1 MRIGLLGAFEAWD
14 DAGQPVQIPGTR
26 LRTLLA
32 RLALD
37 RGHLVTT
44 QSLVDAIWGE
54 RPPPGAGNALHSLVS
69 RLRRALPPGDA
80 VTVESLPAGYRL
92 SAAGE
97 ATDVAKFER
106 LAAEGRACREAGDAD
121 AAADR
126 FAGALALWRG
136 APLADLAD
144 APFAFPVI
152 ARLTELRLRT
162 AADHAELALAAG
174 RGGDHALGRAGGQ
187 LVADLRELTLAHPLD
202 ERLAGLYLR
211 ALTADGRPAE
221 ALAAFEE
228 LRRGLA
234 ETLGTDPSPALRDLH
249 TAILRGLPAPTGST
263 AALPTPST
271 ETIPGASPT
280 PTARTT
286 TPASPKPA
294 ARTTAPASPPPATST
309 TASASPTPAAGT
321 ICPTNLPAPA
331 TSFVG
336 RERDLTQ
343 VLALL
348 ADARLVTLVGPGGV
362 GKTRLAAEVAA
373 GWQAPDGVW
382 LAELAG
388 ITDPAEVPAAVCAA
402 LGLRPAAEEL
412 TSQLAGRQLLIVLD
426 NCEHLLDACARLA
439 HDLMGGC
446 PGVRILATSREPLT
460 TPGER
465 VYPVAPLPVPPP
477 AVGLGEAM
485 DSPALRLFAD
495 RAAAAVF
502 GFRLTAEN
510 LPAVAEICRRLD
522 GLPLAI
528 ELACARLRT
537 LPATELAARLDDR
550 FRLLTGGSRAA
561 LPRHQTLIAVVGW
574 SWELLTDAE
583 RTLARR
589 LAVFAGGATPE
600 AAEAVCADESLEP
613 GAVVG
618 LLGALADKSFAE
630 LRHVP
635 DAPPRYRM
643 LDTIR
648 AYAEAALDE
657 AGESGRFRR
666 AHAGYFLARAE
677 DADPELRGSGQLTH
691 LAWLRGEPDN
701 LRAALRH
708 AVGSADAQTAVRLV
722 AALGWYWT
730 MSGNHAEAAGWLRE
744 TLALPGAD
752 DTECVPRNALAT
764 ADDAGRVPRTAL
776 AAAFGHDAMHHFA
789 IQDFERG
796 QCSAAR
802 AAELADDAPHPAVSL
817 VLALLRQQEQSS
829 AQFGD
834 LIEHRDPWLAAN
846 GHLYRGFA
854 AEVSGDAQGAATHF
868 AAARDGFAAVGDGWG
883 LAGAVRHLGSGLGLG
898 GDHAAAIAAIDQAI
912 AFAEAVGSADDA
924 AWMRAERGMIRLRA
938 DDLAGARDDLDGAA
952 AGHAGRSAMVLAFA
966 DAGLGEVSRHTGDPD
981 RARALLTA
989 ARRRLDE
996 TTGVPSRIRLLP
1008 LTGLARL
1015 AVSCGQLSEARGF
1028 LAEAFRLAL
1037 APEPPLT
1044 QDRPSIAGATEA
1056 LADLA
1061 LADGRPAD
1069 AARLLGY
1076 AAAVRGA
1083 PDLGNPDVSR
1093 AEATARAAL
1102 DGEYEGLHVPAGQL
1116 SPDAAVTEVT
1126 ALAGELTGARFG

>member
-1 MRIGLLGAFEAWD
+1 VRIGLLGAFEAWD
-14 DAGQPVQIPGTR
+14 DAGQPVQISGTR
-26 LRTLLA
+26 IRTLLV

-37 RGHLVTT
+37 QGHLVTT

-80 VTVESLPAGYRL
+80 VTLESLPAGYRL

-97 ATDVAKFER
+97 ATDVAEFER
-106 LAAEGRACREAGDAD
+106 LAAEGRACREAGDAG

-126 FAGALALWRG
+126 FAAALALWRG

-144 APFAFPVI
+144 TPFAFPVI
-152 ARLTELRLRT
+152 ARLAELRLRT
-162 AADHAELALAAG
+162 AADHAELALAAA
-174 RGGDHALGRAGGQ
+174 RAGDHAVGRAGGQ

-221 ALAAFEE
+221 ALAAFED

-249 TAILRGLPAPTGST
+249 TAILRGLPEPTGST
-263 AALPTPST
+263 AASLSTTT
-271 ETIPGASPT
+271 ETTAPASI
-280 PTARTT
+280 
-286 TPASPKPA
+286 TPASPSTTTE
-294 ARTTAPASPPPATST
+294 TTAPASPTPTSSAT
-309 TASASPTPAAGT
+309 
-321 ICPTNLPAPA
+321 PTNLPAPA
-331 TSFVG
+331 TSFIG
-336 RERDLTQ
+336 RERDLIQ
-343 VLALL
+343 LRELL
-348 ADARLVTLVGPGGV
+348 TSARLVTLVGPGGV

-373 GWQAPDGVW
+373 GWQARDGVW

-388 ITDPAEVPAAVCAA
+388 ITDPDEVPAAVCAA

-412 TSQLAGRQLLIVLD
+412 ASQLAGRQLLIVLD

-439 HDLMGGC
+439 DDLLGGC

-537 LPATELAARLDDR
+537 LPAAELVARLDDR

-600 AAEAVCADESLEP
+600 AAEAVCADESLQP

-648 AYAEAALDE
+648 AYAQSALDE

-677 DADPELRGSGQLTH
+677 AADPELRGSGQLAH

-744 TLALPGAD
+744 TLALSGAD
-752 DTECVPRNALAT
+752 DAECVPSNALATADDTARVPRNALAT
-764 ADDAGRVPRTAL
+764 ADDTARVPRNAL
-776 AAAFGHDAMHHFA
+776 ATAFGHDAMHHFA

-796 QCSAAR
+796 QRSAGR

-829 AQFGD
+829 TQFGD
-834 LIEHRDPWLAAN
+834 LIEHPDPWLAAN

-854 AEVSGDAQGAATHF
+854 AEVSGDAPGAATHF

-912 AFAEAVGSADDA
+912 AFAEAVGAADDA
-924 AWMRAERGMIRLRA
+924 AWLRAERGMIRLRA
-938 DDLAGARDDLDGAA
+938 GDLAGARADLDGAA
-952 AGHAGRSAMVLAFA
+952 AGHAARSAMVLAFA

-989 ARRRLDE
+989 ARCRLDE

-1028 LAEAFRLAL
+1028 LAETFRLAL

-1056 LADLA
+1056 LAELA
-1061 LADGRPAD
+1061 LAVGRAAD

-1126 ALAGELTGARFG
+1126 ALAGELTGVRFG

>member
-1 MRIGLLGAFEAWD
+1 
-14 DAGQPVQIPGTR
+14 
-26 LRTLLA
+26 
-32 RLALD
+32 
-37 RGHLVTT
+37 
-44 QSLVDAIWGE
+44 
-54 RPPPGAGNALHSLVS
+54 
-69 RLRRALPPGDA
+69 
-80 VTVESLPAGYRL
+80 
-92 SAAGE
+92 
-97 ATDVAKFER
+97 
-106 LAAEGRACREAGDAD
+106 
-121 AAADR
+121 
-126 FAGALALWRG
+126 
-136 APLADLAD
+136 
-144 APFAFPVI
+144 
-152 ARLTELRLRT
+152 
-162 AADHAELALAAG
+162 
-174 RGGDHALGRAGGQ
+174 
-187 LVADLRELTLAHPLD
+187 
-202 ERLAGLYLR
+202 
-211 ALTADGRPAE
+211 
-221 ALAAFEE
+221 
-228 LRRGLA
+228 
-234 ETLGTDPSPALRDLH
+234 
-249 TAILRGLPAPTGST
+249 
-263 AALPTPST
+263 
-271 ETIPGASPT
+271 
-280 PTARTT
+280 
-286 TPASPKPA
+286 
-294 ARTTAPASPPPATST
+294 
-309 TASASPTPAAGT
+309 
-321 ICPTNLPAPA
+321 
-331 TSFVG
+331 
-336 RERDLTQ
+336 
-343 VLALL
+343 LL

-362 GKTRLAAEVAA
+362 GKTRLAAELAV
-373 GWQAPDGVW
+373 GWQARDGVW
-382 LAELAG
+382 LVELAG
-388 ITDPAEVPAAVCAA
+388 ITDPDEVPAAVGAA
-402 LGLRPAAEEL
+402 LGLRPVAAEL
-412 TSQLAGRQLLIVLD
+412 ASQLAGRQLLIVLD

-439 HDLMGGC
+439 HELLGDC
-446 PGVRILATSREPLT
+446 PGMRILATSREPLT
-460 TPGER
+460 TTGER

-477 AVGLGEAM
+477 SVGLGEAI

-495 RAAAAVF
+495 RATAAVF

-561 LPRHQTLIAVVGW
+561 LPRHQTLIAVVEW

-600 AAEAVCADESLEP
+600 AAEAVCADQSLQP

-630 LRHVP
+630 LRHAL

-677 DADPELRGSGQLTH
+677 AADSELRGGGQLAH
-691 LAWLRGEPDN
+691 LAWLRGELGN
-701 LRAALRH
+701 LRAALRY
-708 AVGSADAQTAVRLV
+708 AVGSADAETAVRLV

-730 MSGNHAEAAGWLRE
+730 MSGNHAEAAGWLRD
-744 TLALPGAD
+744 TLALPGAED
-752 DTECVPRNALAT
+752 AGRVPRNALAT

-796 QCSAAR
+796 RRSAAR
-802 AAELADDAPHPAVSL
+802 AAELAGDAPHPAVTL
-817 VLALLRQQEQSS
+817 VLALLRHQEPGS
-829 AQFGD
+829 APFGD
-834 LIEHRDPWLAAN
+834 LIEHPDPWLAAS

-854 AEVSGDAQGAATHF
+854 AEVRGDAPAAATHF
-868 AAARDGFAAVGDGWG
+868 ATARDGFAAVGDGWG
-883 LAGAVRHLGSGLGLG
+883 LAGAVRHLGSGLGLS

-912 AFAEAVGSADDA
+912 AFAEAVGAGDDA

-938 DDLAGARDDLDGAA
+938 GDLAGARTDLDGAV
-952 AGHAGRSAMVLAFA
+952 AGHAALSAMVLAFA

-1015 AVSCGQLSEARGF
+1015 AVSCGQLPEARGF

-1037 APEPPLT
+1037 AAEPPLI

-1061 LADGRPAD
+1061 LADGRAAD

-1083 PDLGNPDVSR
+1083 PDLGNPDVRR
-1093 AEATARAAL
+1093 AGATARAAL
-1102 DGEYEGLHVPAGQL
+1102 DGEYEGLYVPAGQL
-1116 SPDAAVTEVT
+1116 SPDAAVTDVT

>member
-14 DAGQPVQIPGTR
+14 DAGRPVQIPGTR

-32 RLALD
+32 RLALSH
-37 RGHLVTT
+37 GHLVTT
-44 QSLVDAIWGE
+44 QALADAIWGE

-69 RLRRALPPGDA
+69 RLRRALPPGDS
-80 VTVESLPAGYRL
+80 VRVESLPAGYRL
-92 SAAGE
+92 SAAGD
-97 ATDVAKFER
+97 ATDVAEFER
-106 LAAEGRACREAGDAD
+106 LAAEGRACRQAGDAG

-126 FAGALALWRG
+126 FASALALWRG
-136 APLADLAD
+136 AALADLAD
-144 APFAFPVI
+144 APFAGPTI

-162 AADHAELALAAG
+162 VADHAELALAAG
-174 RGGDHALGRAGGQ
+174 LAGGQ
-187 LVADLRELTLAHPLD
+187 LVAGLRELTLAHPLD

-221 ALAAFEE
+221 ALAAFED

-249 TAILRGLPAPTGST
+249 TAILRGHAAPATAPAAVPAPT
-263 AALPTPST
+263 AY
-271 ETIPGASPT
+271 ASPT
-280 PTARTT
+280 
-286 TPASPKPA
+286 
-294 ARTTAPASPPPATST
+294 ST
-309 TASASPTPAAGT
+309 TR
-321 ICPTNLPAPA
+321 PTNLPAPTTSTTRPTNFPA
-331 TSFVG
+331 PTTSFIG
-336 RERDLTQ
+336 RELDLTQ
-343 VLALL
+343 VRALL

-362 GKTRLAAEVAA
+362 GKTRLAAELAV
-373 GWQAPDGVW
+373 GWQARDGVW
-382 LAELAG
+382 LAELAS
-388 ITDPAEVPAAVCAA
+388 ITDPAEVPAAVGAA
-402 LGLRPAAEEL
+402 LGLRPVAAEL
-412 TSQLAGRQLLIVLD
+412 ASQLAGRQLLIVLD

-439 HDLMGGC
+439 HDLLGDC
-446 PGVRILATSREPLT
+446 PGMRILATSREPLT
-460 TPGER
+460 TTGER

-477 AVGLGEAM
+477 AAGLGEAI

-561 LPRHQTLIAVVGW
+561 LPRHQTLIAVVEW

-600 AAEAVCADESLEP
+600 AAEAVCADQSLQP

-618 LLGALADKSFAE
+618 LLGALAEKSFAE
-630 LRHVP
+630 LRHAL

-677 DADPELRGSGQLTH
+677 AADSELRGSGQLAH
-691 LAWLRGEPDN
+691 LAWLRDELGN
-701 LRAALRH
+701 LRAALH
-708 AVGSADAQTAVRLV
+708 YAVGSADAETAVRLV

-730 MSGNHAEAAGWLRE
+730 MSGNHAEAAGWLRD

-752 DTECVPRNALAT
+752 D
-764 ADDAGRVPRTAL
+764 AGRAPPGAL

-796 QCSAAR
+796 QRSAAR
-802 AAELADDAPHPAVSL
+802 AAELAGDAPHPAVTL
-817 VLALLRQQEQSS
+817 VLALLRHQEPGS

-834 LIEHRDPWLAAN
+834 LIEHPDPWLAAS

-854 AEVSGDAQGAATHF
+854 AEVRGDAPAAATHF
-868 AAARDGFAAVGDGWG
+868 ATARDGFAAVGDGWG
-883 LAGAVRHLGSGLGLG
+883 LAGAVRHLGSGLGLS

-912 AFAEAVGSADDA
+912 AFAEAVGAADDA

-938 DDLAGARDDLDGAA
+938 GDLAGARTDLDGAV
-952 AGHAGRSAMVLAFA
+952 AGHAALSAMVLAFA

-1015 AVSCGQLSEARGF
+1015 AVSCGQLPEARGF

-1037 APEPPLT
+1037 AAEPPLI

-1061 LADGRPAD
+1061 LADGRAAD

-1076 AAAVRGA
+1076 AAAVRGT
-1083 PDLGNPDVSR
+1083 PDLGNPDVRR
-1093 AEATARAAL
+1093 AEATAWAAL
-1102 DGEYEGLHVPAGQL
+1102 DGEYEGLSVPAGQL

>member
-1 MRIGLLGAFEAWD
+1 LLGAFEAWD
-14 DAGQPVQIPGTR
+14 GAGQPVQIPGTR

-37 RGHLVTT
+37 QGHLVTT

-106 LAAEGRACREAGDAD
+106 LAAEGRACREAGDAG
-121 AAADR
+121 AAVDR

-144 APFAFPVI
+144 APFAFPLI

-174 RGGDHALGRAGGQ
+174 PAGDHAIGRAGGQ

-271 ETIPGASPT
+271 ETIPGASPR
-280 PTARTT
+280 PAAGTT
-286 TPASPKPA
+286 TPASPPPA
-294 ARTTAPASPPPATST
+294 AST
-309 TASASPTPAAGT
+309 TTSASPTPAAST

-373 GWQAPDGVW
+373 GWQAPDGIW

-439 HDLMGGC
+439 HDLLGGC

-502 GFRLTAEN
+502 GFRLTTEN

-589 LAVFAGGATPE
+589 LAVFAGGATPG

-677 DADPELRGSGQLTH
+677 AADPELRGSGQLAH

-701 LRAALRH
+701 LRAALRY
-708 AVGSADAQTAVRLV
+708 AVGSADAETAVRLV

-752 DTECVPRNALAT
+752 DAERVPCNALAT
-764 ADDAGRVPRTAL
+764 
-776 AAAFGHDAMHHFA
+776 AFGHDAMHHFA

-796 QCSAAR
+796 QRSAAR
-802 AAELADDAPHPAVSL
+802 AAELAGDAPHPAVSL

-834 LIEHRDPWLAAN
+834 LIEHPDPWLAAN

-854 AEVSGDAQGAATHF
+854 AEVSGDAQAAAMHF
-868 AAARDGFAAVGDGWG
+868 AAARDRFAAVGDGWG

-912 AFAEAVGSADDA
+912 AFAEAVGAADDA
-924 AWMRAERGMIRLRA
+924 AWMHAERGMIRLRA
-938 DDLAGARDDLDGAA
+938 GDLAGARDDLDGAA
-952 AGHAGRSAMVLAFA
+952 AGHAARSAMVLAFA
-966 DAGLGEVSRHTGDPD
+966 DTGLGEISRHTGDPD

-1037 APEPPLT
+1037 TAEPPLI

-1056 LADLA
+1056 LAELA
-1061 LADGRPAD
+1061 LAVGRPAD

>member
-1 MRIGLLGAFEAWD
+1 MRRRIRKNHYSDRVRIGLLGAFDAWD
-14 DAGQPVQIPGTR
+14 DAGQPVQISGTR
-26 LRTLLA
+26 LRTLLT

-37 RGHLVTT
+37 QGHLVTT

-69 RLRRALPPGDA
+69 RLRRALPSGDV
-80 VTVESLPAGYRL
+80 VTVESLPGGYRL

-97 ATDVAKFER
+97 TTDVAEFER
-106 LAAEGRACREAGDAD
+106 LAAEGRSCREAGNAG

-136 APLADLAD
+136 DPLADLAD
-144 APFAFPVI
+144 APFAGPTI

-162 AADHAELALAAG
+162 VAEHAELALAAV
-174 RGGDHALGRAGGQ
+174 RAGDHAIGRAGGQ
-187 LVADLRELTLAHPLD
+187 LVADLQELALAHPLD

-211 ALTADGRPAE
+211 ALNADGRPAE
-221 ALAAFEE
+221 ALAAFED
-228 LRRGLA
+228 LRRALA

-249 TAILRGLPAPTGST
+249 TAILRGLPEPAGST
-263 AALPTPST
+263 AA
-271 ETIPGASPT
+271 SPT
-280 PTARTT
+280 
-286 TPASPKPA
+286 
-294 ARTTAPASPPPATST
+294 PATST
-309 TASASPTPAAGT
+309 T
-321 ICPTNLPAPA
+321 PTNLPAPA

-336 RERDLTQ
+336 RERDLAQ
-343 VLALL
+343 VRELL
-348 ADARLVTLVGPGGV
+348 AGARLVTLVGPGGV

-388 ITDPAEVPAAVCAA
+388 ITDPAEVFAAVCAT

-412 TSQLAGRQLLIVLD
+412 ASQLAGRQMLIVLD

-439 HDLMGGC
+439 HDLLGGC
-446 PGVRILATSREPLT
+446 PAVRILATSREPLT

-574 SWELLTDAE
+574 SWDLLTDAE

-600 AAEAVCADESLEP
+600 AAEAVCADESLQP

-630 LRHVP
+630 LRHAP

-657 AGESGRFRR
+657 AGESGRLRR
-666 AHAGYFLARAE
+666 AHAAYFLGRAE
-677 DADPELRGSGQLTH
+677 AADSELRGSGQLAH
-691 LAWLRGEPDN
+691 LAWLRAEPDN
-701 LRAALRH
+701 LRAALRY
-708 AVGSADAQTAVRLV
+708 AVGYADAETAVRLV

-752 DTECVPRNALAT
+752 DAGRAPRNTLAT
-764 ADDAGRVPRTAL
+764 AFA
-776 AAAFGHDAMHHFA
+776 HDAMHHLA
-789 IQDFERG
+789 IQDFGRG
-796 QCSAAR
+796 QRSAVR
-802 AAELADDAPHPAVSL
+802 AAELAGDAPHPAVLL
-817 VLALLRQQEQSS
+817 VLAMLRQQDQSS

-834 LIEHRDPWLAAN
+834 LIDHPDPWLAAN

-854 AEVSGDAQGAATHF
+854 AEVSGDAPAAAMHF

-883 LAGAVRHLGSGLGLG
+883 LASAVRHLGSGLGLG
-898 GDHAAAIAAIDQAI
+898 GDHAAATAAIDQAI

-924 AWMRAERGMIRLRA
+924 AWMRTERGMIRLRA
-938 DDLAGARDDLDGAA
+938 GDLAGARADLDRAA
-952 AGHAGRSAMVLAFA
+952 AGHAVRSAMVLAFA
-966 DAGLGEVSRHTGDPD
+966 DAGLGEICRHTGDPE

-1015 AVSCGQLSEARGF
+1015 AVSGGQRSEARGF

-1037 APEPPLT
+1037 AAEPPLI
-1044 QDRPSIAGATEA
+1044 QDRPSIAGATET
-1056 LADLA
+1056 LAELA
-1061 LADGRPAD
+1061 LAVGRPAD

-1126 ALAGELTGARFG
+1126 ALAGELTGAQFG

>member
-1 MRIGLLGAFEAWD
+1 VRIGLLGAFEAWD
-14 DAGQPVQIPGTR
+14 DAGHPVQIPGTR

-37 RGHLVTT
+37 QGHLVTT

-54 RPPPGAGNALHSLVS
+54 RPPSGAGNALHSLVS
-69 RLRRALPPGDA
+69 RLRRALAPGDA

-92 SAAGE
+92 SAAAE
-97 ATDVAKFER
+97 VTDVAEFER
-106 LAAEGRACREAGDAD
+106 LAAEGRACREAGDAS
-121 AAADR
+121 AAAGR

-144 APFAFPVI
+144 APFASPVI

-162 AADHAELALAAG
+162 VEDHAELALAAG
-174 RGGDHALGRAGGQ
+174 RAGGQ
-187 LVADLRELTLAHPLD
+187 LVADLQELALAHPLD

-228 LRRGLA
+228 LRRRLA
-234 ETLGTDPSPALRDLH
+234 EALGTDPSPALRDLH
-249 TAILRGLPAPTGST
+249 TAILRGLPSPTGST
-263 AALPTPST
+263 AAL
-271 ETIPGASPT
+271 AT
-280 PTARTT
+280 PTTE
-286 TPASPKPA
+286 
-294 ARTTAPASPPPATST
+294 TTAPAFPS
-309 TASASPTPAAGT
+309 PAAST

-336 RERDLTQ
+336 RERDLTL
-343 VLALL
+343 VRALL

-362 GKTRLAAEVAA
+362 GKTRLAAELAA
-373 GWQAPDGVW
+373 GWQTPDGVW

-412 TSQLAGRQLLIVLD
+412 TSQLGGRQLLIVLD

-439 HDLMGGC
+439 HDLLGGC

-465 VYPVAPLPVPPP
+465 VYQVAPLPVPPP
-477 AVGLGEAM
+477 AVVLREAM

-502 GFRLTAEN
+502 GFGLTAEN

-574 SWELLTDAE
+574 SWDLLTDAE

-600 AAEAVCADESLEP
+600 AAEAVCADESLQP

-630 LRHVP
+630 LRHAP
-635 DAPPRYRM
+635 DAPARYRM

-657 AGESGRFRR
+657 AGEASRFRR
-666 AHAGYFLARAE
+666 AHAAYFLARAQA
-677 DADPELRGSGQLTH
+677 ADSELRGSGQLAH
-691 LAWLRGEPDN
+691 LAWLRAEQDN
-701 LRAALRH
+701 LRAALRY
-708 AVGSADAQTAVRLV
+708 AVSSADAGTAVRLV

-730 MSGNHAEAAGWLRE
+730 MSGNHVEAAGWLRE
-744 TLALPGAD
+744 TLALPAA
-752 DTECVPRNALAT
+752 EHP
-764 ADDAGRVPRTAL
+764 GRVPRDMLATAY
-776 AAAFGHDAMHHFA
+776 AHDAMHQFA
-789 IQDFERG
+789 VQNVERG
-796 QCSAAR
+796 QRSAAR
-802 AAELADDAPHPAVSL
+802 AAELAGEAAHPSVTL
-817 VLALLRQQEQSS
+817 VLALLGQQAPGS
-829 AQFGD
+829 AQFDD
-834 LIEHRDPWLAAN
+834 LVGHPDQWLAAS

-854 AEVSGDAQGAATHF
+854 AEVRGDAPAAATHF
-868 AAARDGFAAVGDGWG
+868 AAARDAFAAVGDGWG
-883 LAGAVRHLGSGLGLG
+883 VTSAVRHLGSGLGLG
-898 GDHAAAIAAIDQAI
+898 GDHAGAIAAMERAI
-912 AFAEAVGSADDA
+912 AFAEAVGLTDDA
-924 AWMRAERGMIRLRA
+924 AWIRAERGVVRLRA
-938 DDLAGARDDLDGAA
+938 GDLGGARDDLDGAT
-952 AGHAGRSAMVLAFA
+952 AGHAVRSAMVLAFA
-966 DAGLGEVSRHTGDPD
+966 EAGLGEVSRHAGDPD
-981 RARALLTA
+981 RARSLLTE

-996 TTGVPSRIRLLP
+996 TTGVPSRVRLLP

-1015 AVSCGQLSEARGF
+1015 ALSRGQVADARGL

-1037 APEPPLT
+1037 AAEPPMV
-1044 QDRPSIAGATEA
+1044 QDRPAIAGATEA

-1083 PDLGNPDVSR
+1083 PDLGNPDVR
-1093 AEATARAAL
+1093 RTEATARAAL
-1102 DGEYEGLHVPAGQL
+1102 DDEYEGLCVPAGRL

-1126 ALAGELTGARFG
+1126 ALAGELTGTRFG

>member
-1 MRIGLLGAFEAWD
+1 VRIGLLGAFEAWD

-32 RLALD
+32 RLALNH
-37 RGHLVTT
+37 GHLVTT
-44 QSLVDAIWGE
+44 QALADAIWGE

-69 RLRRALPPGDA
+69 RLRRALPPGDSA
-80 VTVESLPAGYRL
+80 RVESLPAGYRL

-97 ATDVAKFER
+97 ATDVAEFER
-106 LAAEGRACREAGDAD
+106 LAAEGRACREAGDTG

-126 FAGALALWRG
+126 FASALALWRG
-136 APLADLAD
+136 AALADLAD
-144 APFAFPVI
+144 APFAGPTI

-162 AADHAELALAAG
+162 VADHAELALAAG
-174 RGGDHALGRAGGQ
+174 LAGGQ
-187 LVADLRELTLAHPLD
+187 LVAGLRELTLAHPLD

-221 ALAAFEE
+221 ALAAFED
-228 LRRGLA
+228 LRRALA

-249 TAILRGLPAPTGST
+249 TAILRGHAAPAT
-263 AALPTPST
+263 APA
-271 ETIPGASPT
+271 AVPT
-280 PTARTT
+280 PTAY
-286 TPASPKPA
+286 
-294 ARTTAPASPPPATST
+294 
-309 TASASPTPAAGT
+309 ASPTPAAT
-321 ICPTNLPAPA
+321 TTSPTNLPTPA
-331 TSFVG
+331 TSTTRPTNIPTPATSTTRPTNIPTPATSTTRPTNFPTPTTSFIG
-336 RERDLTQ
+336 RELDLTQ
-343 VLALL
+343 VRALL

-362 GKTRLAAEVAA
+362 GKTRLAAELAVS
-373 GWQAPDGVW
+373 WQARDGVW
-382 LAELAG
+382 LVELAG
-388 ITDPAEVPAAVCAA
+388 ITDPAEVPAAVCTA
-402 LGLRPAAEEL
+402 LGLRPVAAEL
-412 TSQLAGRQLLIVLD
+412 ASQLAGRQLLIVLD

-439 HDLMGGC
+439 HDLLGDC
-446 PGVRILATSREPLT
+446 PGMRILATSREPLT
-460 TPGER
+460 TTGER

-477 AVGLGEAM
+477 AVGLGEAI

-561 LPRHQTLIAVVGW
+561 LPRHQTLIAVVEW
-574 SWELLTDAE
+574 SWELLTGAE

-600 AAEAVCADESLEP
+600 AAEAVCADQSLQP

-630 LRHVP
+630 LRHAL

-677 DADPELRGSGQLTH
+677 AADSELRGSGQLAH
-691 LAWLRGEPDN
+691 LAWLRDELGN
-701 LRAALRH
+701 LRAALRY
-708 AVGSADAQTAVRLV
+708 AVGSADAETAVRLV

-730 MSGNHAEAAGWLRE
+730 MSGNHAEAAGWLRD
-744 TLALPGAD
+744 TLGLPGAD
-752 DTECVPRNALAT
+752 DAGRVPRNALAT

-796 QCSAAR
+796 RRSAAR
-802 AAELADDAPHPAVSL
+802 AAELAGDAPHPAVTL
-817 VLALLRQQEQSS
+817 VLALLRHQEPGS

-834 LIEHRDPWLAAN
+834 LIEHPDPWLAAS

-854 AEVSGDAQGAATHF
+854 AEVRGDAPAAATHF
-868 AAARDGFAAVGDGWG
+868 ATARDGFAAVGDGWG
-883 LAGAVRHLGSGLGLG
+883 LAGAVRHLGSGLGLS
-898 GDHAAAIAAIDQAI
+898 GDHAAAIAAIDQAL
-912 AFAEAVGSADDA
+912 AFAEAVGAGDDA

-938 DDLAGARDDLDGAA
+938 GDLAGARTDLDGAV
-952 AGHAGRSAMVLAFA
+952 AGHAALSAMVLAFA

-1015 AVSCGQLSEARGF
+1015 AVSCGQLPEARGF

-1037 APEPPLT
+1037 AAEPSLI

-1061 LADGRPAD
+1061 LADGRAAD

-1083 PDLGNPDVSR
+1083 PDLGNPDVHR
-1093 AEATARAAL
+1093 AGAAARAAL
-1102 DGEYEGLHVPAGQL
+1102 DGEYEGLCVPAGQL

-1126 ALAGELTGARFG
+1126 ALAGELTGARLG

>member
-1 MRIGLLGAFEAWD
+1 VRIGLLGAFEAWD
-14 DAGQPVQIPGTR
+14 DAGQPVGIPGMR

-37 RGHLVTT
+37 QGRPVTT
-44 QSLVDAIWGE
+44 QALIDAIWGE
-54 RPPPGAGNALHSLVS
+54 RPPSGAANALHSLVS
-69 RLRRALPPGDA
+69 RLRRALPPGDS
-80 VTVESLPAGYRL
+80 VTVDSLPAGYRL

-97 ATDVAKFER
+97 ATDVTEFER
-106 LAAEGRACREAGDAD
+106 LAAEGRSCREAGDAG

-136 APLADLAD
+136 AALADLTE
-144 APFAFPVI
+144 APFAFPAI

-162 AADHAELALAAG
+162 VAEHAELALA
-174 RGGDHALGRAGGQ
+174 GDRAGGQ
-187 LVADLRELTLAHPLD
+187 LVADLKELALAHPLD

-221 ALAAFEE
+221 ALAAFED

-249 TAILRGLPAPTGST
+249 AAILRGLPAP
-263 AALPTPST
+263 
-271 ETIPGASPT
+271 ASPSAPATNTTGTDPPAPTIGATSSPTLATGTT
-280 PTARTT
+280 PT
-286 TPASPKPA
+286 SPA
-294 ARTTAPASPPPATST
+294 AIT
-309 TASASPTPAAGT
+309 
-321 ICPTNLPAPA
+321 PTNLPAPG

-336 RERDLTQ
+336 RDRDLARLQ
-343 VLALL
+343 ALL
-348 ADARLVTLVGPGGV
+348 AGARLITLVGPGGV
-362 GKTRLAAEVAA
+362 GKTRLAAELAA
-373 GWQAPDGVW
+373 GWEARDGVW

-388 ITDPAEVPAAVCAA
+388 ITDPDEVLAAVCAA
-402 LGLRPAAEEL
+402 LGLRPVAAEL
-412 TSQLAGRQLLIVLD
+412 ASQLAGQQLLIVLD

-439 HDLMGGC
+439 HDLLGGC

-460 TPGER
+460 ITGER

-477 AVGLGEAM
+477 AVGLGDAM
-485 DSPALRLFAD
+485 GSPALRLFAD

-574 SWELLTDAE
+574 SWDLLTDAE

-600 AAEAVCADESLEP
+600 AAEAVCADDSLP
-613 GAVVG
+613 HGAVLG

-630 LRHVP
+630 LRHAP
-635 DAPPRYRM
+635 GAPPRYRM

-666 AHAGYFLARAE
+666 AHTGYFLARAE
-677 DADPELRGSGQLTH
+677 AADPELRGSGQLAH

-708 AVGSADAQTAVRLV
+708 AVGSGDAETAVRLV

-730 MSGNHAEAAGWLRE
+730 MSGNHTEAAGWLRE
-744 TLALPGAD
+744 ALALPGAG
-752 DTECVPRNALAT
+752 
-764 ADDAGRVPRTAL
+764 DAGRVPRSAL

-789 IQDFERG
+789 IQDFGRG
-796 QCSAAR
+796 QRSAAR
-802 AAELADDAPHPAVSL
+802 AAELAGDASHPAVTL
-817 VLALLRQQEQSS
+817 VLALVRQQEPGSV
-829 AQFGD
+829 QFGE
-834 LIEHRDPWLAAN
+834 LIQHPDPWLAAS

-854 AEVSGDAQGAATHF
+854 AEVRGDAPAAATHF
-868 AAARDGFAAVGDGWG
+868 AAARDGFAVVGDGWG
-883 LAGAVRHLGSGLGLG
+883 LAAAVRHLGSGLSLG
-898 GDHAAAIAAIDQAI
+898 GDHASAIAAADQAI
-912 AFAEAVGSADDA
+912 AFAEAVGAGDDA
-924 AWMRAERGMIRLRA
+924 AWMHAERGMIRLRA
-938 DDLAGARDDLDGAA
+938 GDLSGARADLDAAA
-952 AGHAGRSAMVLAFA
+952 AGHAARSAMVLAFA
-966 DAGLGEVSRHTGDPD
+966 DAGLGEVSRRTGDPD
-981 RARALLTA
+981 RARALLSA

-996 TTGVPSRIRLLP
+996 TTGVPPRVRLLP

-1015 AVSCGQLSEARGF
+1015 AVACGQLSEARGF
-1028 LAEAFRLAL
+1028 LAEAFQLAL
-1037 APEPPLT
+1037 AAEPPLI
-1044 QDRPSIAGATEA
+1044 QDRPSIAAATEA

-1061 LADGRPAD
+1061 LAGGRAAD

-1083 PDLGNPDVSR
+1083 PDLGNPDVRR

-1102 DGEYEGLHVPAGQL
+1102 GGEYEGMRVPAGQL

>member
-37 RGHLVTT
+37 QGHLVTR

-106 LAAEGRACREAGDAD
+106 LAAEGRACREAGDAG

-144 APFAFPVI
+144 VPFAFPVI

-162 AADHAELALAAG
+162 AADHAELALAAV
-174 RGGDHALGRAGGQ
+174 RAGDHAIGRAGGQ
-187 LVADLRELTLAHPLD
+187 LVADLQELTLAHPLD
-202 ERLAGLYLR
+202 ERLAGLYLG

-221 ALAAFEE
+221 ALAAFED

-263 AALPTPST
+263 AALPTP
-271 ETIPGASPT
+271 
-280 PTARTT
+280 
-286 TPASPKPA
+286 
-294 ARTTAPASPPPATST
+294 ATS
-309 TASASPTPAAGT
+309 APT
-321 ICPTNLPAPA
+321 PTNLPAPA

-362 GKTRLAAEVAA
+362 GKTRLAAEVAV
-373 GWQAPDGVW
+373 GWQAPDGIW

-426 NCEHLLDACARLA
+426 NCEHLLDACAQLA
-439 HDLMGGC
+439 HDLLGGC
-446 PGVRILATSREPLT
+446 TGVRILATSREPLT
-460 TPGER
+460 TPSER

-502 GFRLTAEN
+502 GFRLTADN

-528 ELACARLRT
+528 ELACARMRT

-600 AAEAVCADESLEP
+600 AAEAVCADESLQP

-618 LLGALADKSFAE
+618 LLAALADKSLAE
-630 LRHVP
+630 LRHAP

-677 DADPELRGSGQLTH
+677 AADPELRGSGQLAH

-701 LRAALRH
+701 LRAALRY
-708 AVGSADAQTAVRLV
+708 AVSSADAETAVRLV

-764 ADDAGRVPRTAL
+764 ADDTGRVPRNAL
-776 AAAFGHDAMHHFA
+776 AAALGHDAMHHFA

-796 QCSAAR
+796 QRSAAR
-802 AAELADDAPHPAVSL
+802 AAELAGDAPHPAVSL

-834 LIEHRDPWLAAN
+834 LIEHPDPWLAAN

-854 AEVSGDAQGAATHF
+854 AEVSGDAQAAAMHF
-868 AAARDGFAAVGDGWG
+868 AAARDRFAAVGDGWG

-912 AFAEAVGSADDA
+912 AFAEAVGAADDA
-924 AWMRAERGMIRLRA
+924 AWMRAERGTIRLRA
-938 DDLAGARDDLDGAA
+938 GDLAGARDDLDGAA
-952 AGHAGRSAMVLAFA
+952 AGHAARSAMVLAFA
-966 DAGLGEVSRHTGDPD
+966 DAGLGEISRHTGDPD

-1037 APEPPLT
+1037 AAEPPLI
-1044 QDRPSIAGATEA
+1044 QDRPSIAAETEA
-1056 LADLA
+1056 LAELA
-1061 LADGRPAD
+1061 LAVGRPAD

>member
-1 MRIGLLGAFEAWD
+1 MRIGLLGAFEARD

-37 RGHLVTT
+37 QGHLVTT

-69 RLRRALPPGDA
+69 RLRRALPPGDGIR
-80 VTVESLPAGYRL
+80 VESLPAGYRL
-92 SAAGE
+92 SAAAE
-97 ATDVAKFER
+97 ATDVAEFER
-106 LAAEGRACREAGDAD
+106 LAAEGRACRDGGSAD
-121 AAADR
+121 AAAGR

-144 APFAFPVI
+144 APFASPVI

-174 RGGDHALGRAGGQ
+174 RAGDHAIGRAGGQ
-187 LVADLRELTLAHPLD
+187 LVADLQELALAHPLD

-228 LRRGLA
+228 LRHGLA

-249 TAILRGLPAPTGST
+249 TAILRGLPSPTGST
-263 AALPTPST
+263 AAL
-271 ETIPGASPT
+271 A
-280 PTARTT
+280 
-286 TPASPKPA
+286 TPATE
-294 ARTTAPASPPPATST
+294 TTAPASPTPAARAT
-309 TASASPTPAAGT
+309 TPASPTPAAST

-336 RERDLTQ
+336 RERDLTL
-343 VLALL
+343 VRALL

-362 GKTRLAAEVAA
+362 GKTRLAAELAA

-439 HDLMGGC
+439 HDLLGGC

-502 GFRLTAEN
+502 GFGLTAEN

-574 SWELLTDAE
+574 SWDLLTDAE

-600 AAEAVCADESLEP
+600 AAEAVCADESLQP

-630 LRHVP
+630 LRHAP

-677 DADPELRGSGQLTH
+677 AADPELRGGGQLAH

-701 LRAALRH
+701 LRAALRY
-708 AVGSADAQTAVRLV
+708 AVDSADAETAVRLV

-752 DTECVPRNALAT
+752 DTECVPR
-764 ADDAGRVPRTAL
+764 TAL

-796 QCSAAR
+796 QRSATR
-802 AAELADDAPHPAVSL
+802 AAKLAGDAPHPAVSL

-834 LIEHRDPWLAAN
+834 LIDHPDPWLAAN

-854 AEVSGDAQGAATHF
+854 AEVSGDAPAAAMHF

-938 DDLAGARDDLDGAA
+938 GDLAGARADLDGAA
-952 AGHAGRSAMVLAFA
+952 AGHAARSAMVLAFA
-966 DAGLGEVSRHTGDPD
+966 AAGLGEISRHTGDPD

-996 TTGVPSRIRLLP
+996 ATGVPSRIRLLP

-1037 APEPPLT
+1037 AAEPPLI

-1056 LADLA
+1056 LAELA
-1061 LADGRPAD
+1061 LAVGRPAD

-1083 PDLGNPDVSR
+1083 PDLGNPDVRR
-1093 AEATARAAL
+1093 AGATARAAL
-1102 DGEYEGLHVPAGQL
+1102 DGEYEGLYVPAGQL
-1116 SPDAAVTEVT
+1116 CPDAAVTEVT

>member
-1 MRIGLLGAFEAWD
+1 VRIGLLGAFEAWD
-14 DAGQPVQIPGTR
+14 EAGQPVQIPGTR

-37 RGHLVTT
+37 QGHLVTT

-106 LAAEGRACREAGDAD
+106 LAAEGRACREAGDAG

-174 RGGDHALGRAGGQ
+174 PGGDHTIGRAGGQ

-221 ALAAFEE
+221 ALAAFED

-249 TAILRGLPAPTGST
+249 TAILRGLPAPT
-263 AALPTPST
+263 T
-271 ETIPGASPT
+271 ETTVGASPM
-280 PTARTT
+280 
-286 TPASPKPA
+286 PA
-294 ARTTAPASPPPATST
+294 ARTTT
-309 TASASPTPAAGT
+309 SASPTPAAST
-321 ICPTNLPAPA
+321 IYPTNLPAPA

-343 VLALL
+343 MLALL

-373 GWQAPDGVW
+373 GWQAPDGIW

-439 HDLMGGC
+439 HDLLGGC

-502 GFRLTAEN
+502 GFRLTTEN

-583 RTLARR
+583 RTLGRR

-600 AAEAVCADESLEP
+600 AAEAVCADESLQP

-618 LLGALADKSFAE
+618 LLAALADKSFAE

-677 DADPELRGSGQLTH
+677 AADPELRGSGQLAH
-691 LAWLRGEPDN
+691 LAWLRNEPDN
-701 LRAALRH
+701 LRAALRY
-708 AVGSADAQTAVRLV
+708 AVGSADAETAVRLV

-752 DTECVPRNALAT
+752 DAECVPRNALAT

-796 QCSAAR
+796 QRSAAR
-802 AAELADDAPHPAVSL
+802 AAELAGHAPHPAVSL

-834 LIEHRDPWLAAN
+834 LIEHPDPWLAAN

-854 AEVSGDAQGAATHF
+854 AEVSGDAQAAAMHF

-898 GDHAAAIAAIDQAI
+898 GDHAAAIATIDQAI

-924 AWMRAERGMIRLRA
+924 AWMRTERGMIRLRA
-938 DDLAGARDDLDGAA
+938 GDLAGARDDLDGAA
-952 AGHAGRSAMVLAFA
+952 AGHAARSAMVLAFA
-966 DAGLGEVSRHTGDPD
+966 DTGLGEISRHTGDPD

-1037 APEPPLT
+1037 TAEPPLI

-1056 LADLA
+1056 LAELA
-1061 LADGRPAD
+1061 LAVGRPAD
-1069 AARLLGY
+1069 AARLLGC

>member
-1 MRIGLLGAFEAWD
+1 M
-14 DAGQPVQIPGTR
+14 
-26 LRTLLA
+26 
-32 RLALD
+32 
-37 RGHLVTT
+37 
-44 QSLVDAIWGE
+44 
-54 RPPPGAGNALHSLVS
+54 
-69 RLRRALPPGDA
+69 
-80 VTVESLPAGYRL
+80 
-92 SAAGE
+92 
-97 ATDVAKFER
+97 
-106 LAAEGRACREAGDAD
+106 
-121 AAADR
+121 
-126 FAGALALWRG
+126 
-136 APLADLAD
+136 
-144 APFAFPVI
+144 
-152 ARLTELRLRT
+152 
-162 AADHAELALAAG
+162 
-174 RGGDHALGRAGGQ
+174 
-187 LVADLRELTLAHPLD
+187 
-202 ERLAGLYLR
+202 
-211 ALTADGRPAE
+211 
-221 ALAAFEE
+221 
-228 LRRGLA
+228 
-234 ETLGTDPSPALRDLH
+234 
-249 TAILRGLPAPTGST
+249 
-263 AALPTPST
+263 
-271 ETIPGASPT
+271 
-280 PTARTT
+280 
-286 TPASPKPA
+286 
-294 ARTTAPASPPPATST
+294 
-309 TASASPTPAAGT
+309 
-321 ICPTNLPAPA
+321 
-331 TSFVG
+331 
-336 RERDLTQ
+336 
-343 VLALL
+343 
-348 ADARLVTLVGPGGV
+348 
-362 GKTRLAAEVAA
+362 
-373 GWQAPDGVW
+373 
-382 LAELAG
+382 
-388 ITDPAEVPAAVCAA
+388 
-402 LGLRPAAEEL
+402 
-412 TSQLAGRQLLIVLD
+412 LD

-439 HDLMGGC
+439 HDLLGGC

-701 LRAALRH
+701 LRAALRY

-966 DAGLGEVSRHTGDPD
+966 DAGLGEISRHTGDPD

-1028 LAEAFRLAL
+1028 LAETFRLAL

>member
-1 MRIGLLGAFEAWD
+1 VRIGLLGAFEAWD
-14 DAGQPVQIPGTR
+14 EAGQPVQIPGTR

-37 RGHLVTT
+37 QGHLVTT

-106 LAAEGRACREAGDAD
+106 LAAEGRACREAGDAG

-162 AADHAELALAAG
+162 AADHAELALAAV
-174 RGGDHALGRAGGQ
+174 RAGDHAIGRAGGQ
-187 LVADLRELTLAHPLD
+187 LVADLQELALAHPLD

-221 ALAAFEE
+221 ALAAFED

-263 AALPTPST
+263 AALPTPTT
-271 ETIPGASPT
+271 ETTAPASRA
-280 PTARTT
+280 ARTT
-286 TPASPKPA
+286 TPASPTRA
-294 ARTTAPASPPPATST
+294 ASTTTPASA
-309 TASASPTPAAGT
+309 TPAAST
-321 ICPTNLPAPA
+321 TCPTNLPAPV

-336 RERDLTQ
+336 RERDLTL
-343 VLALL
+343 VRALL

-362 GKTRLAAEVAA
+362 GKTRLAAELAA
-373 GWQAPDGVW
+373 GWQAPDGAW

-412 TSQLAGRQLLIVLD
+412 TSQLADRQLLIVLD

-439 HDLMGGC
+439 HELLGGC

-465 VYPVAPLPVPPP
+465 VYPVAPLPVPSP
-477 AVGLGEAM
+477 AVSLGEAM

-600 AAEAVCADESLEP
+600 AAEAVCADESLQP

-618 LLGALADKSFAE
+618 LLAALADKSFAE
-630 LRHVP
+630 FRHAP

-648 AYAEAALDE
+648 AYAAAALDE

-677 DADPELRGSGQLTH
+677 AADPELRGSGQLAH

-701 LRAALRH
+701 LRAALRY
-708 AVGSADAQTAVRLV
+708 AVGSADAETAVRLV

-752 DTECVPRNALAT
+752 DT
-764 ADDAGRVPRTAL
+764 GRVPRTAL

-796 QCSAAR
+796 QRSAAR
-802 AAELADDAPHPAVSL
+802 AAELAGDAPHPAVSL
-817 VLALLRQQEQSS
+817 VLALLRQQEQSA

-834 LIEHRDPWLAAN
+834 LIDHPDPWLAAN

-854 AEVSGDAQGAATHF
+854 AEVSGDAPAAAMHF

-912 AFAEAVGSADDA
+912 AFAEAVGAADDA
-924 AWMRAERGMIRLRA
+924 AWMRAERGTIRLRA
-938 DDLAGARDDLDGAA
+938 GDLAGARDDLDGAA
-952 AGHAGRSAMVLAFA
+952 AGHAARSAMVLAFA
-966 DAGLGEVSRHTGDPD
+966 DAGLGEISRHTGDPD

-1037 APEPPLT
+1037 AAEPPLI

-1056 LADLA
+1056 LAELA
-1061 LADGRPAD
+1061 LAVGRPAD

-1083 PDLGNPDVSR
+1083 PDLGNPDVGR

-1116 SPDAAVTEVT
+1116 STDAAVTEVT

>member
-1 MRIGLLGAFEAWD
+1 VRIGLLGAFEAWD
-14 DAGQPVQIPGTR
+14 DAGQPVQISGTR

-37 RGHLVTT
+37 QGHLVTT

-69 RLRRALPPGDA
+69 RLRRAVPPGDA

-97 ATDVAKFER
+97 ATDVAEFER
-106 LAAEGRACREAGDAD
+106 LAAEGRACREAGDAA

-126 FAGALALWRG
+126 LAGALALWRG

-162 AADHAELALAAG
+162 AADHAELALAAV
-174 RGGDHALGRAGGQ
+174 RAGDHTAGRAGGQ
-187 LVADLRELTLAHPLD
+187 LVSDLRELTLAHPLD

-221 ALAAFEE
+221 ALAAFED

-263 AALPTPST
+263 AASPST
-271 ETIPGASPT
+271 
-280 PTARTT
+280 TT
-286 TPASPKPA
+286 E
-294 ARTTAPASPPPATST
+294 TTAPASPST
-309 TASASPTPAAGT
+309 TTETTAPASPTTTETTAPISPTPTSSAT
-321 ICPTNLPAPA
+321 PTNLPAPA
-331 TSFVG
+331 TSFIG
-336 RERDLTQ
+336 RERDLMQ
-343 VLALL
+343 VRALL
-348 ADARLVTLVGPGGV
+348 ADARLITLVGPGGV

-373 GWQAPDGVW
+373 GWQARDGVW

-412 TSQLAGRQLLIVLD
+412 ASQLADRQLMIVLD

-439 HDLMGGC
+439 HDLLGGC

-574 SWELLTDAE
+574 SWDLLTDAE

-600 AAEAVCADESLEP
+600 AAEAVCADESLQP

-648 AYAEAALDE
+648 AYAEVALDE

-677 DADPELRGSGQLTH
+677 AADPELRGSGQLAH
-691 LAWLRGEPDN
+691 LAWLRAEPDN

-708 AVGSADAQTAVRLV
+708 AVGSADAETAVRLV

-752 DTECVPRNALAT
+752 D
-764 ADDAGRVPRTAL
+764 AGSVPRTAL
-776 AAAFGHDAMHHFA
+776 ATAFGHDAMHHLA

-796 QCSAAR
+796 QRSAAR
-802 AAELADDAPHPAVSL
+802 AAELAGDAPHPAVSL
-817 VLALLRQQEQSS
+817 VLAMLRQQEQSS

-834 LIEHRDPWLAAN
+834 LIDHPDPWLAAN

-854 AEVSGDAQGAATHF
+854 AEVSGDAPAAAMHF
-868 AAARDGFAAVGDGWG
+868 AAAREGFAAVGDGWG
-883 LAGAVRHLGSGLGLG
+883 LASAVRHLGSGLGLG

-912 AFAEAVGSADDA
+912 AFAEAVGAADDA
-924 AWMRAERGMIRLRA
+924 AWMRAERGMTRLRA
-938 DDLAGARDDLDGAA
+938 GDLAGARGDLDDAA
-952 AGHAGRSAMVLAFA
+952 AGHAARSAMVLAFA

-996 TTGVPSRIRLLP
+996 TAGVPSRIRLLP

-1028 LAEAFRLAL
+1028 LAEAFRMAL

-1093 AEATARAAL
+1093 AEATAQAAL

-1126 ALAGELTGARFG
+1126 ALAGELTGARFS

>member
-37 RGHLVTT
+37 QGHLVTT

-106 LAAEGRACREAGDAD
+106 LAAEGRACREAGDAG

-162 AADHAELALAAG
+162 AADHAELALAAV
-174 RGGDHALGRAGGQ
+174 RAGDHAIGRAGGQ
-187 LVADLRELTLAHPLD
+187 LVADLQELALAHPLD

-221 ALAAFEE
+221 ALAAFED

-263 AALPTPST
+263 AALPTP
-271 ETIPGASPT
+271 
-280 PTARTT
+280 
-286 TPASPKPA
+286 
-294 ARTTAPASPPPATST
+294 ATS
-309 TASASPTPAAGT
+309 APT
-321 ICPTNLPAPA
+321 PTNLPAPA

-362 GKTRLAAEVAA
+362 GKTRLAAEVAV
-373 GWQAPDGVW
+373 GWQAPDGIW

-412 TSQLAGRQLLIVLD
+412 TSQLADRQLLIVLD

-439 HDLMGGC
+439 HELLGGC

-465 VYPVAPLPVPPP
+465 VYPVAPLPVPSP
-477 AVGLGEAM
+477 AVSLGEAM

-600 AAEAVCADESLEP
+600 AAEAVCADESLQP

-635 DAPPRYRM
+635 DAPPQYRM

-648 AYAEAALDE
+648 AYAETALDE

-666 AHAGYFLARAE
+666 AHADYFLTRAE
-677 DADPELRGSGQLTH
+677 AADPELRGSGQLAH

-708 AVGSADAQTAVRLV
+708 AVGSADAKTAVRLV

-764 ADDAGRVPRTAL
+764 ADDTGRVPRNAL
-776 AAAFGHDAMHHFA
+776 AAALGHDAMHHFA

-796 QCSAAR
+796 QRSAAR
-802 AAELADDAPHPAVSL
+802 AAELAGDAPHPAVSL
-817 VLALLRQQEQSS
+817 VLALLRQQEQSA

-834 LIEHRDPWLAAN
+834 LIDHPDPWLAAN

-854 AEVSGDAQGAATHF
+854 AEVSGDAPAAAMHF

-912 AFAEAVGSADDA
+912 AFAEAVGAADDA
-924 AWMRAERGMIRLRA
+924 AWMRAERGTIRLRA
-938 DDLAGARDDLDGAA
+938 GDLAGARDDLDGAA
-952 AGHAGRSAMVLAFA
+952 AGHAARSAMVLAFA
-966 DAGLGEVSRHTGDPD
+966 DAGLGEISRHTGDPD

-1037 APEPPLT
+1037 AAEPPLI

-1056 LADLA
+1056 LAELA
-1061 LADGRPAD
+1061 LAVGRPAD

-1083 PDLGNPDVSR
+1083 PDLGNPDVGR

-1116 SPDAAVTEVT
+1116 STDAAVTEVT

>member
-1 MRIGLLGAFEAWD
+1 VRIGLLGAFEARD

-37 RGHLVTT
+37 QGHLVTT
-44 QSLVDAIWGE
+44 QSLVDAIWGQ
-54 RPPPGAGNALHSLVS
+54 RPPSGAANALHSLVS
-69 RLRRALPPGDA
+69 RLRRALPPDDGIR
-80 VTVESLPAGYRL
+80 VESLPAGYRL
-92 SAAGE
+92 SAAAE
-97 ATDVAKFER
+97 ATDVAEFER
-106 LAAEGRACREAGDAD
+106 LAAEGRACRDAGGAD
-121 AAADR
+121 AAAGR
-126 FAGALALWRG
+126 FAAALALWRG

-144 APFAFPVI
+144 APFAGATV

-162 AADHAELALAAG
+162 VEDHAELALAAG
-174 RGGDHALGRAGGQ
+174 RAGQ
-187 LVADLRELTLAHPLD
+187 LVAGLQELTLAHPLD
-202 ERLAGLYLR
+202 ERLAGLYIRSL
-211 ALTADGRPAE
+211 AAAGRPAE
-221 ALAAFEE
+221 ALAAFED

-249 TAILRGLPAPTGST
+249 TALLRGLP
-263 AALPTPST
+263 
-271 ETIPGASPT
+271 
-280 PTARTT
+280 
-286 TPASPKPA
+286 TPATSVPA
-294 ARTTAPASPPPATST
+294 TLPAPASAPTSPAPATSAPT
-309 TASASPTPAAGT
+309 SPAPATSVPAT
-321 ICPTNLPAPA
+321 LPAPA

-336 RERDLTQ
+336 REQDLAQ
-343 VLALL
+343 VRALL

-362 GKTRLAAEVAA
+362 GKTRLAAELAA

-402 LGLRPAAEEL
+402 LGLQPAAAEL
-412 TSQLAGRQLLIVLD
+412 ARQLADRQLLIVLD
-426 NCEHLLDACARLA
+426 NCEHLVDSCARLA
-439 HDLMGGC
+439 QEVVDGC

-460 TPGER
+460 TSGER

-485 DSPALRLFAD
+485 DVPALQLFAD
-495 RAAAAVF
+495 RAGAAVF
-502 GFRLTAEN
+502 GFRLTAGN

-537 LPATELAARLDDR
+537 LPAAELAARLDDR
-550 FRLLTGGSRAA
+550 FRLLTGGNRAA
-561 LPRHQTLIAVVGW
+561 LPRHQTLTAVVGW
-574 SWELLTDAE
+574 SWDLLTGAE

-600 AAEAVCADESLEP
+600 AVEAVCADESLP
-613 GAVVG
+613 ADAVVG

-630 LRHVP
+630 LRQAP
-635 DAPPRYRM
+635 DAPARYRM
-643 LDTIR
+643 LDTIH

-666 AHAGYFLARAE
+666 AHAAYFLARAQA
-677 DADPELRGSGQLTH
+677 ADTQLRGSRQLTH
-691 LAWLRGEPDN
+691 LTWLRAEQDN
-701 LRAALRH
+701 LRAALRYG
-708 AVGSADAQTAVRLV
+708 VSSADAGIAVALV

-730 MSGNHAEAAGWLRE
+730 LSGNHVEAAGWLRE
-744 TLALPGAD
+744 TLALPRAED
-752 DTECVPRNALAT
+752 S
-764 ADDAGRVPRTAL
+764 GRVPRDTL
-776 AAAFGHDAMHHFA
+776 AMAYAHDAMHQFA
-789 IQDFERG
+789 VQDFERG
-796 QCSAAR
+796 QRSAAR
-802 AAELADDAPHPAVSL
+802 TAELAGGTAHPCVTL
-817 VLALLRQQEQSS
+817 VLALARQQAPGS
-829 AQFGD
+829 AQFGE
-834 LIEHRDPWLAAN
+834 LVGNPDPWLSAS

-854 AEVSGDAQGAATHF
+854 AEVGGDAPAAATHF

-883 LAGAVRHLGSGLGLG
+883 VTAAVRHLGSGLGLG
-898 GDHAAAIAAIDQAI
+898 GDHAGAIAAMDRAI
-912 AFAEAVGSADDA
+912 AFAEAVGAADDA
-924 AWMRAERGMIRLRA
+924 AWIRAERGMARLRA
-938 DDLAGARDDLDGAA
+938 GDLDSARADLDGAA
-952 AGHAGRSAMVLAFA
+952 AGHAVRSAMVLAFA
-966 DAGLGEVSRHTGDPD
+966 DAGLGEVSRHTGDPG
-981 RARALLTA
+981 RARSLLTE

-996 TTGVPSRIRLLP
+996 TTGVPSRVRLLP

-1015 AVSCGQLSEARGF
+1015 AASCGQLAEARGL
-1028 LAEAFRLAL
+1028 LAEAFRLGL
-1037 APEPPLT
+1037 AAEQPLA
-1044 QDRPSIAGATEA
+1044 QDRPAIAAATEA

-1076 AAAVRGA
+1076 AAAIRGA
-1083 PDLGNPDVSR
+1083 PDLGNPDVRR

-1102 DGEYEGLHVPAGQL
+1102 DGEYEGLCVPAGRL

>member
-1 MRIGLLGAFEAWD
+1 VRIGLLGAFEAWD
-14 DAGQPVQIPGTR
+14 DAGQPVQISGTR

-37 RGHLVTT
+37 QGHLVTT

-80 VTVESLPAGYRL
+80 VTVESLPGGYQL

-97 ATDVAKFER
+97 ATDVAEFER
-106 LAAEGRACREAGDAD
+106 LAAEGRARRETGDAG
-121 AAADR
+121 AAAGR
-126 FAGALALWRG
+126 FTGALALWRG

-152 ARLTELRLRT
+152 AHLTELRLRT
-162 AADHAELALAAG
+162 AADHAELALAAV
-174 RGGDHALGRAGGQ
+174 RAGDHAIGGAGAQ

-221 ALAAFEE
+221 ALAAFEN

-263 AALPTPST
+263 AALATP
-271 ETIPGASPT
+271 A
-280 PTARTT
+280 ARTT
-286 TPASPKPA
+286 APACPTPA
-294 ARTTAPASPPPATST
+294 ARTTAPASPPPAVRT
-309 TASASPTPAAGT
+309 TAPASPPPATTSGSPTPAAST
-321 ICPTNLPAPA
+321 ICPTNLRAPA

-336 RERDLTQ
+336 RERDLAL
-343 VLALL
+343 VRALL

-362 GKTRLAAEVAA
+362 GKTRLAAELAA

-439 HDLMGGC
+439 HDLLGGC

-465 VYPVAPLPVPPP
+465 VYPVAPLPVPPS

-600 AAEAVCADESLEP
+600 AAETVCADESLQP

-630 LRHVP
+630 LRHAP

-648 AYAEAALDE
+648 AYAGAALDE

-677 DADPELRGSGQLTH
+677 AADPELRGSGQLAH

-701 LRAALRH
+701 LRAALRY
-708 AVGSADAQTAVRLV
+708 AIGSADAETAVRLV

-744 TLALPGAD
+744 TLALPGAGD
-752 DTECVPRNALAT
+752 AGRVPRTALAT
-764 ADDAGRVPRTAL
+764 PDDAGRVPRTAL

-789 IQDFERG
+789 MQDFERG
-796 QCSAAR
+796 RRSAAR
-802 AAELADDAPHPAVSL
+802 AAALAGHAPHPAVSL

-829 AQFGD
+829 AQFGE
-834 LIEHRDPWLAAN
+834 LIDHPDPWLAAN

-854 AEVSGDAQGAATHF
+854 AEVSGDAPAAAMHF

-883 LAGAVRHLGSGLGLG
+883 LAAAVRHLGSGLGLG

-924 AWMRAERGMIRLRA
+924 AWMRAERGMTRLRA
-938 DDLAGARDDLDGAA
+938 GDLAGARADLDGAA
-952 AGHAGRSAMVLAFA
+952 AGHAARSAMVLAFA
-966 DAGLGEVSRHTGDPD
+966 DAGLGELSRHTGDPD

-1015 AVSCGQLSEARGF
+1015 AVSGGQRSEARGF

-1037 APEPPLT
+1037 AAEPPLI
-1044 QDRPSIAGATEA
+1044 QDRPSIAGATET
-1056 LADLA
+1056 LAELA
-1061 LADGRPAD
+1061 LAVGRPAD

-1126 ALAGELTGARFG
+1126 ALAGELTGAQFG

>member
-1 MRIGLLGAFEAWD
+1 VRIGLLGAFEAWD

-37 RGHLVTT
+37 QDHLVTT
-44 QSLVDAIWGE
+44 QSLADAVWGE
-54 RPPPGAGNALHSLVS
+54 QPPSGTGNALHSLVS

-80 VTVESLPAGYRL
+80 ARVESLPAGYRL
-92 SAAGE
+92 SAPGE
-97 ATDVAKFER
+97 GTDVAEFER
-106 LAAEGRACREAGDAD
+106 LAAEGRARREAGDAD
-121 AAADR
+121 AAADL
-126 FAGALALWRG
+126 FAQSLALWRG

-144 APFAFPVI
+144 ASFAAPVI

-162 AADHAELALAAG
+162 VEDQAELALAAG
-174 RGGDHALGRAGGQ
+174 RAAE
-187 LVADLRELTLAHPLD
+187 LVASLQELTLTHPLD

-221 ALAAFEE
+221 ALAAYED
-228 LRRGLA
+228 LRRALA

-249 TAILRGLPAPTGST
+249 TEILRGHARGSAPRTPPEKPSQPN
-263 AALPTPST
+263 ARALTNSPITQSART
-271 ETIPGASPT
+271 TSPT
-280 PTARTT
+280 PESPRANTARV
-286 TPASPKPA
+286 
-294 ARTTAPASPPPATST
+294 
-309 TASASPTPAAGT
+309 
-321 ICPTNLPAPA
+321 LPAPA

-336 RERDLTQ
+336 RERDLGQ
-343 VLALL
+343 LRALL
-348 ADARLVTLVGPGGV
+348 ADARLVTLTGPGGV
-362 GKTRLAAEVAA
+362 GKTRLAAELAV

-402 LGLRPAAEEL
+402 LGLRPVAAEL
-412 TSQLAGRQLLIVLD
+412 TSQLAGRQLLILLD

-439 HDLMGGC
+439 HDVLGGC
-446 PGVRILATSREPLT
+446 PQVRILATSREPLT

-465 VYPVAPLPVPPP
+465 VYPVAPLPVPSP
-477 AVGLGEAM
+477 AAGFGEAM

-510 LPAVAEICRRLD
+510 LPAVTEICRRLD

-550 FRLLTGGSRAA
+550 FRLLTRGSRAA

-574 SWELLTDAE
+574 SWDLLTDAE

-600 AAEAVCADESLEP
+600 AAEAVCADESLQP
-613 GAVVG
+613 SAVLG
-618 LLGALADKSFAE
+618 LLGALADKSFTE
-630 LRHVP
+630 LRNAP
-635 DAPPRYRM
+635 DAGDAGGAGDAAPRYRM

-648 AYAEAALDE
+648 AYAEAALDA

-666 AHAGYFLARAE
+666 AHAAYFLARAE
-677 DADPELRGSGQLTH
+677 AADAELRGSGQLAQ
-691 LAWLRGEPDN
+691 LAWLRGEQDN
-701 LRAALRH
+701 LRAALRY
-708 AVGSADAQTAVRLV
+708 AAGSADTGTAVRLV

-730 MSGNHAEAAGWLRE
+730 MGGNHAEAAGWLRE
-744 TLALPGAD
+744 TLALPGAAD
-752 DTECVPRNALAT
+752 AECAPRGALAT
-764 ADDAGRVPRTAL
+764 AYA
-776 AAAFGHDAMHHFA
+776 HDAMHGFA

-796 QCSAAR
+796 QRSAAR
-802 AAELADDAPHPAVSL
+802 AAQLAGDDPHPAVTL
-817 VLALLRQQEQSS
+817 VLALLRQQEPG
-829 AQFGD
+829 AAEFGD
-834 LIEHRDPWLAAN
+834 LIGHPDPWLAAS

-854 AEVSGDAQGAATHF
+854 AEMSGDAPAAATHF

-883 LAGAVRHLGSGLGLG
+883 LASAVRHLGSGLGLG
-898 GDHAAAIAAIDQAI
+898 GDHAAAIAAADQAI
-912 AFAEAVGSADDA
+912 AFAEAVGAADDA
-924 AWMRAERGMIRLRA
+924 AWWRAERGMIRLRA
-938 DDLAGARDDLDGAA
+938 GDLASARADLDRAA
-952 AGHAGRSAMVLAFA
+952 AGRGARSAMVLAFA
-966 DAGLGEVSRHTGDPD
+966 DAGLGEVSRHDGDPAQ
-981 RARALLTA
+981 ARALLTA
-989 ARRRLDE
+989 ARHRLDE
-996 TTGVPSRIRLLP
+996 ASGVPSRVRLLP

-1015 AVSCGQLSEARGF
+1015 AVSCGQLTEARGF

-1037 APEPPLT
+1037 AAEPPLT

-1061 LADGRPAD
+1061 LADGRAAD

-1083 PDLGNPDVSR
+1083 PDLGNPDVRR

-1102 DGEYEGLHVPAGQL
+1102 DGEYEKLHVPAGQL
-1116 SPDAAVTEVT
+1116 DPDAAVTEVT
-1126 ALAGELTGARFG
+1126 ALAGELTGAQFG

>member
-1 MRIGLLGAFEAWD
+1 VRIGLLGAFEAWD

-37 RGHLVTT
+37 HGHLVTT
-44 QSLVDAIWGE
+44 QALVDAIWGE
-54 RPPPGAGNALHSLVS
+54 RPPSGAGNALHSLVS
-69 RLRRALPPGDA
+69 RLRRALPPRD
-80 VTVESLPAGYRL
+80 TTRVESLPAGYRL
-92 SAAGE
+92 SATGE
-97 ATDVAKFER
+97 ATDVATFER

-126 FAGALALWRG
+126 FASALALWRG
-136 APLADLAD
+136 APLADLAGT
-144 APFAFPVI
+144 PFALPVI
-152 ARLTELRLRT
+152 ARLMELRLRT
-162 AADHAELALAAG
+162 VADHAELALAAG
-174 RGGDHALGRAGGQ
+174 RAGSE
-187 LVADLRELTLAHPLD
+187 LVAGLRELMLAHPLD

-234 ETLGTDPSPALRDLH
+234 EALGTDPSPALRDLH
-249 TAILRGLPAPTGST
+249 AAMLRGLPAPAT
-263 AALPTPST
+263 APAGLPAPRS
-271 ETIPGASPT
+271 SP
-280 PTARTT
+280 
-286 TPASPKPA
+286 PASPMA
-294 ARTTAPASPPPATST
+294 AGST
-309 TASASPTPAAGT
+309 TR
-321 ICPTNLPAPA
+321 PTNLPAPA

-343 VLALL
+343 VRASLA
-348 ADARLVTLVGPGGV
+348 AARLVTLVGPGGV
-362 GKTRLAAEVAA
+362 GKTRLAAELAA

-402 LGLRPAAEEL
+402 LGMRPAAAEL
-412 TSQLAGRQLLIVLD
+412 TSQLAGQRLLIVLD

-439 HDLMGGC
+439 HDLLGGC

-460 TPGER
+460 TAGER
-465 VYPVAPLPVPPP
+465 VYPVTPLPVPPP
-477 AVGLGEAM
+477 AVGLGEAL
-485 DSPALRLFAD
+485 DSAALRLFSD
-495 RAAAAVF
+495 RAEAAVF

-600 AAEAVCADESLEP
+600 AAEAVCADESLQP
-613 GAVVG
+613 GAVLG

-630 LRHVP
+630 LRHAP

-657 AGESGRFRR
+657 ADESGRFRR

-677 DADPELRGSGQLTH
+677 AADSELRGSGQLAH
-691 LAWLRGEPDN
+691 LAWLRGELGN
-701 LRAALRH
+701 LRAALRY
-708 AVGSADAQTAVRLV
+708 AVGSADAETAVRLV

-752 DTECVPRNALAT
+752 YGEGVPGKALAT
-764 ADDAGRVPRTAL
+764 ADDTGRVSRNAL

-796 QCSAAR
+796 QRSAAR
-802 AAELADDAPHPAVSL
+802 AAELAGEAPHPSVSL
-817 VLALLRQQEQSS
+817 VLAMLHHQEPGS
-829 AQFGD
+829 AQFGG
-834 LIEHRDPWLAAN
+834 LIDHPDPWLAAN

-854 AEVSGDAQGAATHF
+854 AEVQGDAPAAATHF
-868 AAARDGFAAVGDGWG
+868 AAARAGFAAVGDGWG
-883 LAGAVRHLGSGLGLG
+883 LASAARHLGSGLGLG

-938 DDLAGARDDLDGAA
+938 GDLAGARADLDGAA
-952 AGHAGRSAMVLAFA
+952 DGHAARSAMVLAFA
-966 DAGLGEVSRHTGDPD
+966 DAGLGEVGRHTGDPD

-1037 APEPPLT
+1037 AAEPPLI

-1061 LADGRPAD
+1061 LADGRQAD
-1069 AARLLGY
+1069 VARLLGY

-1083 PDLGNPDVSR
+1083 PGSGESGR
-1093 AEATARAAL
+1093 APGRGDGTGRAGRRVREAARS
-1102 DGEYEGLHVPAGQL
+1102 G
-1116 SPDAAVTEVT
+1116 
-1126 ALAGELTGARFG
+1126 